1 MDWPVAGECPR
12 RRAFSLAILVSPQF
26 LHATR
31 EHVCYSAI
39 VVRNVCDGAV
49 LPVAVPPFF
58 VCMGGGRGMSR
69 YQGGGNPRRANGWRR
84 DRLRARVLGS
94 GYPCWI
100 CGLPIDPQ
108 QPHMSPTQGVVDEL
122 VPVAAGGSPLDIS
135 NCAPAHRCC
144 NAWRNTKPVPL
155 VKQVQARVLSVG
167 GASSPQQWCAIA
179 RRVLV
184 DMRYGVGSI
193 EQPRASTDW

>member
-1 MDWPVAGECPR
+1 M
-12 RRAFSLAILVSPQF
+12 LAILASPQF

-31 EHVCYSAI
+31 EHLCYSAI
-39 VVRNVCDGAV
+39 VLEMYV
-49 LPVAVPPFF
+49 
-58 VCMGGGRGMSR
+58 MGRCCQWRCRPSSYALVVVGGGMSR
-69 YQGGGNPRRANGWRR
+69 YQGGGNPRRVNGWRR

-135 NCAPAHRCC
+135 NCVPAHRCC
-144 NAWRNTKPVPL
+144 NAWRSTKPVSL

-179 RRVLV
+179 RRVLA
-184 DMRYGVGSI
+184 DMRHGVGSI

>member
-1 MDWPVAGECPR
+1 MLEMYVMGRCCQWRCRPSSYA
-12 RRAFSLAILVSPQF
+12 LV
-26 LHATR
+26 
-31 EHVCYSAI
+31 
-39 VVRNVCDGAV
+39 VV
-49 LPVAVPPFF
+49 
-58 VCMGGGRGMSR
+58 GGGMSR
-69 YQGGGNPRRANGWRR
+69 YQGGGNPRRVNGWRR

-135 NCAPAHRCC
+135 NCVPAHRCC
-144 NAWRNTKPVPL
+144 NAWRSTKPVSL

-167 GASSPQQWCAIA
+167 GASSPQQWCEIA
-179 RRVLV
+179 RRVLA
-184 DMRYGVGSI
+184 DMRHGVGSI